1 MTADE
6 HEVFGGKDLVE
17 RVNRDCDV
25 FASAY
30 VQQALS
36 CLHSATHFLERKIDR
51 SDSDIEILC
60 TLCRAANNVARVWER
75 YHKSYYG
82 V

>member
-1 MTADE
+1 MTTDSQEE
-6 HEVFGGKDLVE
+6 HIGKDLVE

-25 FASAY
+25 FAAAY

-36 CLHSATHFLERKIDR
+36 CLHSAAHFLERKIDR
-51 SDSDIEILC
+51 SDADIEILV
-60 TLCRAANNVARVWER
+60 TLCRATNNVALVWER